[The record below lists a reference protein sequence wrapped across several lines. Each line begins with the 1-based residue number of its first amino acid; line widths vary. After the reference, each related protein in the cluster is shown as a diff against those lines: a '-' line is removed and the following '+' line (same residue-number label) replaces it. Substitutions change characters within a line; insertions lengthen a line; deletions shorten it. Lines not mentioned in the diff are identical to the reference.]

1 MRYANSGRYGK
12 GIGVEPHHAKARIAI
27 CNEEHTN
34 VLLVRSSCQARELI
48 NLLDDA
54 CEVLGWTGPAQVLSN
69 TERADRAAYEAIRDG
84 YEAELMDA
92 IKSKLKAERLK

>member
-12 GIGVEPHHAKARIAI
+12 GIGVEPHHAKSRIAI
-27 CNEEHTN
+27 CNEEHTS

-48 NLLDDA
+48 SLIDDA
-54 CEVLGWTGPAQVLSN
+54 CEILGWTGPAQVLSN

-84 YEAELMDA
+84 YENELIAA
-92 IKSKLKAERLK
+92 IARRVKEE